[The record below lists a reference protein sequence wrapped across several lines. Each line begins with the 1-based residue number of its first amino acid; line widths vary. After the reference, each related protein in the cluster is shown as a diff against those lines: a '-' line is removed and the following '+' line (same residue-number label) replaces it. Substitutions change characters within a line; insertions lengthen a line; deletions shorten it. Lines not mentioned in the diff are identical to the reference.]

1 MVEALRWVVCSLL
14 ALGVACG
21 AARKA
26 QQPPGSPGSAARRY
40 VHPELG
46 FELTWPGSEWLL
58 TESGE
63 RSPEGSVTP
72 VTLHHRATGAQV
84 MLQVS
89 SAAGS
94 PTRIAEQLMGG
105 LRQQRGFSTTE
116 LVPLSLS
123 DSAVGF
129 DFALDE
135 DVRGRVALREGR
147 PGHLFMLLATWP
159 AGAPEEVLRGVD
171 ALFHSVRPLP

>member
-1 MVEALRWVVCSLL
+1 MVEALRWVACSLL
-14 ALGVACG
+14 ALSVACG
-21 AARKA
+21 ASRRV
-26 QQPPGSPGSAARRY
+26 QEPPGSPGPAARRY

-46 FELTWPGSEWLL
+46 FELSWPGAEWLL

-72 VTLHHRATGAQV
+72 VTLRHRTTGAQV
-84 MLQVS
+84 VLQVS
-89 SAAGS
+89 PAVGS
-94 PTRIAEQLMGG
+94 PTRVAERLMGG

-116 LVPLSLS
+116 LVPLPLS
-123 DSAVGF
+123 ESAVGF

-135 DVRGRVALREGR
+135 DVRGRVALREGG

-159 AGAPEEVLRGVD
+159 TGAPEEVLRGVD
-171 ALFHSVRPLP
+171 ALFHGVRPLR